1 MRILLI
7 NDDGIHAD
15 GIVALENHLLDEQ
28 PWSGGEVWT
37 VAPETEQSGISQAIT
52 FLRPLLPKKVFNR
65 SRNRQRGYSVNGTP
79 ADCLKLALFD
89 LSPWFPDIVISGIN
103 GGLNA
108 GVNVLYSGTIGGAL
122 EAAFHGCVSF
132 AVSLEFTEPLDYA
145 AAAPIAMKVIKQIV
159 DNGPHAGCVYNI
171 NIPTAALEGDAEIVV
186 VPKEINRMAFH
197 FEQGEDPKGRKYY
210 WATTEPGPA
219 RSKFE
224 TDAMA
229 LKNGK
234 ITVTPIE
241 FDMTDHTKLEELKKV
256 FAPSVS

>member
-1 MRILLI
+1 MRVLLI
-7 NDDGIHAD
+7 NDDGIHAG
-15 GIVALENHLLDEQ
+15 GIIALENHLLSEPDY
-28 PWSGGEVWT
+28 EVWT

-52 FLRPLLPKKVFNR
+52 FLRPLLPKQVYQG
-65 SRNRQRGYSVNGTP
+65 SRQRGFSVNGTP

-89 LSPWFPDIVISGIN
+89 LAPWFPDIVISGIN

-132 AVSLEFTEPLDYA
+132 AVSLEFTEPINYE
-145 AAAPIAMKVIKQIV
+145 AAAPIAMRVIHKIV
-159 DNGPHAGCVYNI
+159 DQGAHTGCVYNI
-171 NIPTAALEGDAEIVV
+171 NIPTAALNGDSEIVV

-197 FEQGEDPKGRKYY
+197 FEQGTDPKGRKYF
-210 WATTEPGPA
+210 WATTEPGPPQ
-219 RSKFE
+219 SNCE

-229 LKNGK
+229 LQKGK

-241 FDMTDHTKLEELKKV
+241 FDMTDHTKLEELQRI
-256 FAPSVS
+256 FTQ